1 MIKRE
6 KRKYMEYKNEL
17 SNVYSEVYK
26 ILSLME
32 PKYVDM
38 IPEKLID
45 LIKREKNENY
55 VPNIKINL
63 PLDEQGLERKTLAFL
78 AMLNLNYWCE
88 DEKEKQD
95 LLKIYYT
102 NDERAEADL
111 REKYNPDNIFKKK
124 KQVEIH
130 HKLKQKNM
138 QMIEYN
144 EKNILQRI
152 MKKIMKFFKKE

>member
-1 MIKRE
+1 M
-6 KRKYMEYKNEL
+6 
-17 SNVYSEVYK
+17 
-26 ILSLME
+26 
-32 PKYVDM
+32 
-38 IPEKLID
+38 
-45 LIKREKNENY
+45 
-55 VPNIKINL
+55 
-63 PLDEQGLERKTLAFL
+63 DEQGLERKTLAFL

>member
-1 MIKRE
+1 
-6 KRKYMEYKNEL
+6 MEYKNEL

-63 PLDEQGLERKTLAFL
+63 PLDEQKKKKKTLAFL

>member
-1 MIKRE
+1 
-6 KRKYMEYKNEL
+6 MEYKNEL

-152 MKKIMKFFKKE
+152 MKKIMKFFKKG

>member
-1 MIKRE
+1 MDHKS
-6 KRKYMEYKNEL
+6 EL

-45 LIKREKNENY
+45 LIKIEKNENY
-55 VPNIKINL
+55 DPNIKIDI
-63 PLDEQGLERKTLAFL
+63 PLDEQGLQRKTLVFL

-88 DEKEKQD
+88 DEKEKQE
-95 LLKIYYT
+95 LLKMYSA
-102 NDERAEADL
+102 NDQKAEAEL
-111 REKYNPDNIFKKK
+111 RKRYNPDDLYKKK
-124 KQVEIH
+124 KQTETHSEV
-130 HKLKQKNM
+130 KQENT

-144 EKNILQRI
+144 EKNILKKI
-152 MKKIMKFFKKE
+152 MKKIMKFFKKNNEVKE

>member
-1 MIKRE
+1 
-6 KRKYMEYKNEL
+6 MEYKNEL

>member
-1 MIKRE
+1 
-6 KRKYMEYKNEL
+6 MEYKNEL

-130 HKLKQKNM
+130 HKLKQK
-138 QMIEYN
+138 IC
-144 EKNILQRI
+144 K
-152 MKKIMKFFKKE
+152 